1 MTVQRHEGAPY
12 MDAAFSY
19 KEAITNAYGL
29 IDYTKTHVASHSL
42 LCIPEE
48 KGHLSILYG
57 KASVWGSSFWHTL
70 QSNSWG
76 SCRMEII

>member
-1 MTVQRHEGAPY
+1 
-12 MDAAFSY
+12 MDIPFPY

-29 IDYTKTHVASHSL
+29 IEHTETHMASQSL
-42 LCIPEE
+42 LYILEE
-48 KGHLSILYG
+48 KAKGQSSILYG

-76 SCRMEII
+76 SCRMEIMWKRTSK